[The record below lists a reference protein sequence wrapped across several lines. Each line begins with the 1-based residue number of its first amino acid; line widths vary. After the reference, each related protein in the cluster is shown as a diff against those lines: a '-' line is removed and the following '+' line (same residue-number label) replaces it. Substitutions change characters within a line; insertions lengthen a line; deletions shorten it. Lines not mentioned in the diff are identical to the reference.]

1 MIWGV
6 LGVAGLRVVL
16 LLGAGLAGC
25 APPGQVGGAGP
36 AGAVRVEL
44 PSRPG
49 VVQPVLF
56 TAASAPVASV
66 ILFPGGDGVLGGL
79 GNNFLVR
86 VSGQMAAAG
95 LNVVL
100 ADAPSDQGG
109 GMETAFRSGA
119 AQAQDAGAMVAFL
132 RGKSAVPVWVVGTSR
147 GSISA
152 ANAAVRLG
160 PSQVAGLVL
169 TSAVWAD
176 GMEAVPL
183 GRVAVPTLVVHN
195 RGDGCAE
202 FAVRR
207 GGGGHGG
214 AGPCAG
220 AGVGCGVGRDWT
232 RPGVRGDVAAR
243 LLWGGGVG
251 GRADGGMD
259 QGAPAGLD
267 RAMVPALVPC
277 VPEFRTGGG
286 AGGIA
291 GDRGA

>member
-202 FAVRR
+202 SPFD
-207 GGGGHGG
+207 G
-214 AGPCAG
+214 A
-220 AGVGCGVGRDWT
+220 
-232 RPGVRGDVAAR
+232 VAAMAG
-243 LLWGGGVG
+243 L
-251 GRADGGMD
+251 GRAPARELVAVSGGTGRGRACGGMSPH
-259 QGAPAGLD
+259 GFYGVEGLVVGP
-267 RAMVPALVPC
+267 MVAWIKAHPP
-277 VPEFRTGGG
+277 G
-286 AGGIA
+286 
-291 GDRGA
+291 